1 MKTYIYILLATIL
14 IQSCSLFPDK
24 NVAVD
29 LEAGSDLNIVDIIDS
44 LSIEILNSSIIDST
58 KNILLDSIVEDNI
71 PFNNPIFSKDI
82 FNTIPMQTITY
93 GDTLKL
99 DFSDYIYS
107 NFIDIKIVDLKN
119 FHSELAYNTLFLS
132 PIVNKNQ
139 LSSIKL
145 EINNNILDVII
156 FSVSSNYD
164 DSLYKKNRNATILKD
179 NAESFEDYLLL
190 NYKYLSSGSYDN
202 NLKDNRTYILF
213 GNKILDS
220 RFYHIFGDGIRIML
234 PKSFQESMLRIISMD
249 NFGVLLNQNNTL
261 FFNNNILSP
270 DQNIISPY
278 FSNMYYVLIDR
289 FFNVKN
295 DSSILNHIDPSI
307 DRKVNFHGG
316 DFSGLSKK
324 INNGYFNRLGINNII
339 LSPIT
344 TNPKGY
350 YRSEIAPYRKHMGF
364 DGFWPIRS
372 NSIDQR
378 FGSSEDFKHLIKNSH
393 QHGLGIYLSYIL
405 DYTHLE
411 HEYYSKHQNW
421 FSGNNIDG
429 KSFLFELDFSNQSVV
444 QQISKDIVSWI
455 NRYNFDGFH
464 YIYSKKPN
472 KNFWKYLNGLFHT
485 ETVIENKVSIIHQ
498 DGFNFD
504 LYKIGTDHFSSLTP
518 NFKKLND
525 SLKKNI
531 KENGSINLLKTVTT
545 LNDEPKFIS
554 IADGHF
560 DSLDVGDHQ
569 IFVDYPTNVIN
580 KSNYDKLFMFNL
592 MNNSMP
598 GIPTLFHGDEYGE
611 IGVGH
616 SDSKRNIRFQKK
628 LNPIELKYKSKIS
641 KLNNI
646 RTRYPSL
653 SLGDFYVLKEGPG
666 YTVWLKSY
674 FNEHTIIFFNLQD
687 KTTTLNFSI
696 PFESK
701 KMISLLDDQIIELKN
716 SMMASI
722 VVPPM
727 QSGILLLDKK

>member
-1 MKTYIYILLATIL
+1 MKKYIYILLSAIL
-14 IQSCSLFPDK
+14 IQSCSLFSDK
-24 NVAVD
+24 NEVID
-29 LEAGSDLNIVDIIDS
+29 LEVDSELNIVDFIDS
-44 LSIEILNSSIIDST
+44 LSVGILDSSIIDSN
-58 KNILLDSIVEDNI
+58 KNELQDDIVEDNLE
-71 PFNNPIFSKDI
+71 FNNPIFTKDI
-82 FNTIPMQTITY
+82 FNTIPMQTIIY

-99 DFSDYIYS
+99 DLSDYIYS
-107 NFIDIKIVDLKN
+107 NFINIEIVDLKN
-119 FHSELAYNTLFLS
+119 FHSKLNDHTLFLS

-179 NAESFEDYLLL
+179 NAESIEDYLLL
-190 NYKYLSSGSYDN
+190 NYKYLASGSYDY
-202 NLKDNRTYILF
+202 NLKDNRTYILL

-220 RFYHIFGDGIRIML
+220 RFYHVFGDGIRIML
-234 PKSFQESMLRIISMD
+234 PKTFQESTLRIISMD
-249 NFGVLLNQNNTL
+249 NFGVLLNQNNAIL
-261 FFNNNILSP
+261 FNNNILSP
-270 DQNIISPY
+270 NQNTISPY

-295 DSSILNHIDPSI
+295 DSSSLSLIDPSI
-307 DRKVNFHGG
+307 DEKVDFHGG
-316 DFSGLSKK
+316 DFLGLSKK

-339 LSPIT
+339 LSPIA

-350 YRSEIAPYRKHMGF
+350 YRSDIPPYRKHMGF
-364 DGFWPIRS
+364 DGSWPIEA
-372 NSIDQR
+372 NMIDQR
-378 FGSSEDFKHLIKNSH
+378 FGSSEDLKHLIKNSH
-393 QHGLGIYLSYIL
+393 QHGLGIYLSYIV

-411 HEYYSKHQNW
+411 HEYYNKHTNW
-421 FSGNNIDG
+421 YSGNNIDG

-444 QQISKDIVSWI
+444 QQISKDIVSWV

-464 YIYSKKPN
+464 YVYSKRPDKI
-472 KNFWKYLNGLFHT
+472 FWKYLNGLFYT
-485 ETVIENKVSIIHQ
+485 QTVKENNLLMNSQ
-498 DGFNFD
+498 DEFNVD
-504 LYKIGTDHFSSLTP
+504 LYNIGRDHFSSLAP
-518 NFKKLND
+518 NFKKLNN
-525 SLKKNI
+525 SIKKNL
-531 KENGSINLLKTVTT
+531 KETGSINLLKTVTT

-554 IADGHF
+554 VADGHF
-560 DSLDVGDHQ
+560 DSIDESDHH
-569 IFVDYPTNVIN
+569 IFVDFPNTVIN

-628 LNPIELKYKSKIS
+628 LNDTELKYKSKIS

-653 SLGDFYVLKEGPG
+653 SLGDFYVLKEGPD

-674 FNEHTIIFFNLQD
+674 FNEHTIIFFNLQN
-687 KTTTLNFSI
+687 KTTILNFSL

-701 KMISLLDDQIIELKN
+701 KMISLLDDQIIELEN
-716 SMMASI
+716 SRMASI

-727 QSGILLLDKK
+727 QSGILLLDRK